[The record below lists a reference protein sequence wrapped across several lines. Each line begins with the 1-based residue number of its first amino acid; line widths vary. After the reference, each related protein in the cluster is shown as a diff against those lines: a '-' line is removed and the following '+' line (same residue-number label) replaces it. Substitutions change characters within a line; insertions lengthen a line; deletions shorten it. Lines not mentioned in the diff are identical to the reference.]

1 MKRGLLLLYLFLVAL
16 IITAQVTAF
25 PGAEGAGAYASGGRG
40 GDVYHVTNL
49 NNSGAGSLREGIN
62 TTPEEGRTIVFDV
75 SGDIYLTKSLNI
87 NKPNLTIAGQTAPG
101 KGICIRD
108 YRTNIDASNII
119 IRHLRFRP
127 EEVGGDGDALSI
139 KSGKNI
145 IIDHCSV
152 SWSSDEVLSTSGNAI
167 DSLTVQWCY
176 IYEGR
181 NISYHYENGIL
192 IDHSMGS
199 LLSST
204 IDSAKFT
211 FHHNLYAHNRTR
223 NPKITTENDN
233 STIFFDFYN
242 NVIYDWGSKAGYSS
256 DKPTHHVRMNYIGNY
271 LIAGPD
277 TDNGCKNEAF
287 EGMISDT
294 WIYQSGNKIDSDKD
308 TDFDGVDT
316 EWSMFSGPFT
326 KVYNKFDIAFMNEES
341 ADLALVH
348 VLNFGGAC
356 PWNRDSADKRIT
368 NDVYNQTGGIID
380 SPTETGGYIVL
391 PTQSSTTIDTDNDG
405 MPDEWENEKGLN
417 STNPADANLDRNTD
431 GYTNLEEYL
440 NHVALQLENS
450 TLVLQPEISKPCLF
464 PIPCKNNLTL
474 KLESKKDQTIDIAV
488 LGIAGN
494 KVLSFPSQQLFIGT
508 NELQL
513 PISLPKG
520 SYLLQLSNDSRLTTL
535 FIAN

>member
-1 MKRGLLLLYLFLVAL
+1 MKRGLLLLYLFLVAQG
-16 IITAQVTAF
+16 ITAQITAF
-25 PGAEGAGAYASGGRG
+25 PGAEGAGMYATGGRN
-40 GDVYHVTNL
+40 GDIYHVTNL
-49 NNSGAGSLREGIN
+49 NPSGTGSLKEGIL
-62 TTPEEGRTIVFDV
+62 TAPPQGRTIVFDV
-75 SGDIYLTKSLNI
+75 AGDIHLTGNLNI

-108 YRTNIDASNII
+108 YRTNIDANNII

-127 EEVGGDGDALSI
+127 EEVGGDGDAFSI
-139 KSGKNI
+139 KNGRNI
-145 IIDHCSV
+145 IVDHCSV
-152 SWSSDEVLSTSGNAI
+152 SWSSDEVLSTSGNPI

-256 DKPTHHVRMNYIGNY
+256 DKPTHRIRMNYMGNY

-287 EGMISDT
+287 EGMTSDT

-316 EWSMFSGPFT
+316 EWGMFSGPFT
-326 KVYNKFDIAFMNEES
+326 KVYSKFDIAFMNEES
-341 ADLALVH
+341 ADSALSH

-405 MPDEWENEKGLN
+405 MPDEWETEKGLN
-417 STNPADANLDRNTD
+417 PTNPADANQYKNTD

-440 NHVALQLENS
+440 NHAALQLENS
-450 TLVLQPEISKPCLF
+450 TLVLQPKISKPCLF
-464 PIPCKNNLTL
+464 PIPCKNMLNLSL
-474 KLESKKDQTIDIAV
+474 QSEKEQTIDIEV

-494 KVLSFPSQQLFIGT
+494 KMLSFPAQQLFFGT

-535 FIAN
+535 FIVN